1 MPTNRFH
8 HLIVAGLVVTVS
20 VFLVLAA
27 QAGLSAAASDT
38 SDASTSGALQGKV
51 RIHLRGYMKGPQFA
65 AFGRGRFTMSGA
77 ISDRGT
83 FVDEFQGIHP
93 PNEPHVRSLRGAKG
107 TLQMMVSTNGCDA
120 PSTTCVP
127 SSPRWRVTKGTK
139 AYTGLRGRGTQDGR
153 YAFTGI
159 DVTMI
164 GTVRK

>member
-77 ISDRGT
+77 ISDRGR
-83 FVDEFQGIHP
+83 FVDEFQGVHP
-93 PNEPHVRSLRGAKG
+93 PNEPHVRTLRGAKG
-107 TLQMMVSTNGCDA
+107 TIQMMVDGGIGCRLN
-120 PSTTCVP
+120 CGR
-127 SSPRWRVTKGTK
+127 PRWRITNGTK
-139 AYTGLRGRGTQDGR
+139 AYAGLWGRGTQEGQYR
-153 YAFTGI
+153 FVGI
-159 DVTMI
+159 DATMT
-164 GTVRK
+164 GTVGR